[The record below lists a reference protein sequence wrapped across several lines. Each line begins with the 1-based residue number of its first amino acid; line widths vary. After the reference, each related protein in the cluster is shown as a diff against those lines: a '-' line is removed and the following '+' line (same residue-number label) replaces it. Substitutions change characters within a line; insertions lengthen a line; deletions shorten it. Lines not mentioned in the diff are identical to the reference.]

1 MAMAA
6 ESMIDELLEDAR
18 ERMSKSVESAQHE
31 FSSVRT
37 GRASPSLLDRV
48 VVDYYGA
55 MTPLNQLATISA
67 PEARLLT
74 VQPYDK
80 SSIKMIEKAINESDV
95 SLNPSNDGN
104 VVRLVVPELTEERRR
119 DLVKVVRNLA
129 EEGRVAIRN
138 VRRDTMQQLREM
150 KAEGEASSDD
160 EHRAEVELQKLTD
173 TRIGELDGVLKV
185 KEDEILEV

>member
-1 MAMAA
+1 
-6 ESMIDELLEDAR
+6 
-18 ERMSKSVESAQHE
+18 
-31 FSSVRT
+31 
-37 GRASPSLLDRV
+37 
-48 VVDYYGA
+48 
-55 MTPLNQLATISA
+55 MTPLNQLSTISA

-80 SSIKMIEKAINESDV
+80 SSIKAIEKAINESDV
-95 SLNPSNDGN
+95 GLTPSNDGN

-119 DLVKVVRNLA
+119 ELVKVVRNLA

-138 VRRDTMQQLREM
+138 VRRDTMQHLREL

-173 TRIGELDGVLKV
+173 GRIGELDGVLKT
-185 KEDEILEV
+185 KEEEILAV